1 MSRISEVIKNKNK
14 VEKAHRARRKNEMLN
29 LRDKSAFKAKLHDE
43 LKHIE
48 AILDSNEVDSVVIVI
63 PEKFMYQFNSAIYA
77 EDLAGYDIEQSNEAP
92 NKFYIKRKIV
102 RF

>member
-1 MSRISEVIKNKNK
+1 MSRVSEVIKNKNK
-14 VEKAHRARRKNEMLN
+14 VEKAHRARRKNEMLS

-43 LKHIE
+43 LRHVE
-48 AILDSNEVDSVVIVI
+48 AILDSEEVESVVITV

-77 EDLAGYDIEQSNEAP
+77 DDLAGFDIEQSTDVP
-92 NKFYIKRKIV
+92 NKFYIRRKIV

>member
-1 MSRISEVIKNKNK
+1 MSRVGDVIRNKNK
-14 VEKAHRARRKNEMLN
+14 VEKAHRARRKNEMLS

-43 LKHIE
+43 LRHVE
-48 AILDSNEVDSVVIVI
+48 AVLDSNEVESVVITV
-63 PEKFMYQFNSAIYA
+63 PDKFMYQFNSAIYG
-77 EDLAGYDIEQSNEAP
+77 EDLAGYDIMQSTEAP